1 MEFGSTNE
9 LWKWVTLCHLKGTV
23 TASGIEPIRKIHH
36 YSRNSQN
43 PLPSFSTKG

>member
-9 LWKWVTLCHLKGTV
+9 LWKWV